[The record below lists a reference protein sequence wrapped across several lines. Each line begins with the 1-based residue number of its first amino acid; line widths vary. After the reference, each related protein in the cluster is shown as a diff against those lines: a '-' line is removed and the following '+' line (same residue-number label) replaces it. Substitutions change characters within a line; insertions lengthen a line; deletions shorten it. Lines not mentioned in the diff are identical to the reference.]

1 LFVMLFAGTTS
12 PIICCTS
19 ANEVKDAITLFCR
32 KNDTVLE
39 LGAELADVSS
49 HLCRTIGEH
58 GKAVLVDKKRRDSN
72 TGRCKFRNVETFV
85 SSSLDQPQKTTETVE
100 NEEMKSSFVDRVN
113 LIYLDDLSDWK
124 KKIFHE
130 PNACS
135 QYDIIIMSISH
146 IIGHDL
152 YMTILSFANEMFNA
166 IPVKSHPRAM
176 IIKSKTLYS
185 LSKRLVHSQRLFDGT
200 TKIPDDIKRSSEP
213 YIIAGVKV
221 DEYRKT
227 IPFTVREDDAILEVG
242 CHFGRTTKLLD
253 DAGRHCIGV
262 DIGPK
267 IIKNARKQYPNIQF
281 AVGDAWKTL
290 QLIKLRKNLA
300 MEDEL
305 GYDIVYADIGG
316 LSGADGHL
324 ESLSLLDS
332 IGHALEPRCII
343 IKSVCMRSLASRLKF
358 FPKEWNKFQAGQGKK
373 ESSFKGEEPK
383 TKRVKI

>member
-1 LFVMLFAGTTS
+1 MLFSGTTT

-19 ANEVKDAITLFCR
+19 ANEVKDAITTYCR

-58 GKAVLVDKKRRDSN
+58 GKADLVDKKRRDSN
-72 TGRCKFRNVETFV
+72 TGRCKFRNINTFV
-85 SSSLDQPQKTTETVE
+85 PTPSDQPHKSGKTLG
-100 NEEMKSSFVDRVN
+100 NEQIKSSFADRVN
-113 LIYLDDLSDWK
+113 LIYLDDLSEWK

-130 PNACS
+130 PNASS
-135 QYDIIIMSISH
+135 QYNVIIISISH

-152 YMTILSFANEMFNA
+152 YMTILSFANEIFNA
-166 IPVKSHPRAM
+166 IPVISHPRAM

-185 LSKRLVHSQRLFDGT
+185 LSRRLVHSQRLFDGT
-200 TKIPDDIKRSSEP
+200 IKIPDGIKRSSEP

-227 IPFTVREDDAILEVG
+227 IPFIVREDDAILEVG

-290 QLIKLRKNLA
+290 QLMKLRKTLA

-332 IGHALEPRCII
+332 IGYALEPRCII
-343 IKSVCMRSLASRLKF
+343 IKSVCMRSLASKLKF
-358 FPKEWNKFQAGQGKK
+358 FPNEWNKFQARQDAK
-373 ESSFKGEEPK
+373 ESSFQGEGSK
-383 TKRVKI
+383 TKRVRI